1 MRAERTV
8 ICCLADDA
16 LFNRVSS
23 ALAGQG
29 LQTVR
34 WTHADEA
41 TAARLPDGVAL
52 IHDLDAPGGGIA
64 ADTFHD
70 WRSAHPGRPVLLYYR
85 PTMEVAPLV
94 GELATLGGVVA
105 WAQTPNVLDESRQFA
120 QLTRQMLSRVPHLLV
135 RAVLDTIRPAAP
147 AAVGMFVDAL
157 VYRLERREA
166 GAPGVADVAAEAGV
180 RPWAVRRACRAARL
194 PTPEPLVEWLTF
206 IYVIALA
213 DWERISITQA
223 AITVG
228 LTEKYMRGLRV
239 HLLPQV
245 SRLAGTLSEYILT
258 RAIMGLAEACGL
270 QRVEASA
277 ATERLTGVRAP

>member
-1 MRAERTV
+1 M
-8 ICCLADDA
+8 
-16 LFNRVSS
+16 
-23 ALAGQG
+23 
-29 LQTVR
+29 
-34 WTHADEA
+34 
-41 TAARLPDGVAL
+41 
-52 IHDLDAPGGGIA
+52 
-64 ADTFHD
+64 
-70 WRSAHPGRPVLLYYR
+70 LLYYR

-105 WAQTPNVLDESRQFA
+105 WAQTPNLLDESRQFA

-157 VYRLERREA
+157 LYRLERREG
-166 GAPGVADVAAEAGV
+166 GAPGVADVAA
-180 RPWAVRRACRAARL
+180 RSKLKPWAIRRACRVSSL
-194 PTPEPLVEWLTF
+194 PTPEPLIEWLTF
-206 IYVIALA
+206 IYVVALA
-213 DWERISITQA
+213 DWERTSIAQA
-223 AITVG
+223 AARVG

-277 ATERLTGVRAP
+277 ATQHLMGVRAP